1 MKKKIIGII
10 VVIALVVGGIG
21 AYYFTHRG
29 GSVGLSGT
37 IKDENHK
44 TAQLKKYKDKKVL
57 VVYFSESGNTQKFAK
72 TISNEVGGDFKRIE
86 TVKAYPKG
94 NKLYDYTEKEK
105 DKDARPLLKDMHVD
119 MNDYDVVFIGY
130 PIWWYTLPMLLYT
143 FFDQY
148 DLSNKT
154 IIPFSTHEGSGGGGT
169 YSTIKELEPKA
180 TALEGL
186 PIRGGDMKKD
196 QDTKIINW
204 LNKLKV

>member
-10 VVIALVVGGIG
+10 IVIALVVGGMG

-29 GSVGLSGT
+29 GSVGISHT
-37 IKDENHK
+37 IKNENHK

-57 VVYFSESGNTQKFAK
+57 VVYFSETGNTQKYAK
-72 TISNEVGGDFKRIE
+72 EVSDQVGGDFRRIE

-105 DKDARPLLKDMHVD
+105 DKDARPQLKDMD
-119 MNDYDVVFIGY
+119 INMDDYDVIFIGY
-130 PIWWYTLPMLLYT
+130 PIWWYTLPMPLYS

-148 DLSNKT
+148 DLSHKT
-154 IIPFSTHEGSGGGGT
+154 IIPFNTHEGSGDGGT
-169 YSTIKELEPKA
+169 YSTIKELEPNA
-180 TALEGL
+180 TVLEGL

-196 QDTKIINW
+196 QKTKIINW